1 MALTSVET
9 YHNPDNEAA
18 VVQLLQQYEDSAL
31 IVAGGT
37 FLHGLA
43 ARGLLSGVEA
53 LIDIQNLDL
62 SYITA
67 NSDGVVIGATTR
79 FAQLEEDGSVGQ
91 QPWLGAVKD
100 AIGYPPVQIMNA
112 ATVGGSIAA
121 SCPFFDLPT
130 SFLALDGAVR
140 AHGPGG
146 SRDIPMEAFFAGLFE
161 NCLAPDEFVTAI
173 TLPQPAAGSAR
184 RIHQAGDQ
192 CQRPCHSQCCRR
204 ADPGRFEHMQPGQ
217 GICRRGDRRNPGQ
230 GRLRRAGAGRRRS
243 RRRDHRQG
251 SGSGKIRCGP
261 HLGPPGVCGIPC
273 GDDPGAGGQGDTQG
287 ARPRRMKGEDE

>member
-9 YHNPDNEAA
+9 YHNPENKAA

-53 LIDIQNLDL
+53 LIDIRNLDL
-62 SYITA
+62 NYITA
-67 NSDGVVIGATTR
+67 NSGGVVIGATAR
-79 FAQLEEDGSVGQ
+79 FAQLEEDESIGQ

-100 AIGYPPVQIMNA
+100 AISYPPVQIMNA

-130 SFLALDGAVR
+130 GFLALDGAVR

-173 TLPQPAAGSAR
+173 TLPQPAPDSASAFIKLETNANDLAILNAAVALTIDGSNTCSRARVFVGGGTGETPAGAGSAEQVLTGAV
-184 RIHQAGDQ
+184 IDDETIDKAAEAAKSDVDPISDH
-192 CQRPCHSQCCRR
+192 R
-204 ADPGRFEHMQPGQ
+204 ASAEYRVEMTRVLVARA
-217 GICRRGDRRNPGQ
+217 IRKA
-230 GRLRRAGAGRRRS
+230 LERAG
-243 RRRDHRQG
+243 
-251 SGSGKIRCGP
+251 
-261 HLGPPGVCGIPC
+261 
-273 GDDPGAGGQGDTQG
+273 
-287 ARPRRMKGEDE
+287 

>member
-9 YHNPDNEAA
+9 YHNPENEAA
-18 VVQLLQQYEDSAL
+18 VVQLLQKYEDSAL

-53 LIDIQNLDL
+53 LIDIRNLDL
-62 SYITA
+62 NYITT
-67 NSDGVVIGATTR
+67 NSNGVVIGATTR
-79 FAQLEEDGSVGQ
+79 FAQLEENESIGQ

-100 AIGYPPVQIMNA
+100 AISYPPVQIMNS

-121 SCPFFDLPT
+121 ACPFFDLPT
-130 SFLALDGAVR
+130 GFLALGGAVR

-173 TLPQPAAGSAR
+173 TLPQPAAGSASASAF
-184 RIHQAGDQ
+184 IKLETNANDLAILNAAVALTLDGSNA
-192 CQRPCHSQCCRR
+192 CSR
-204 ADPGRFEHMQPGQ
+204 ARVFVGGGVGETPA
-217 GICRRGDRRNPGQ
+217 
-230 GRLRRAGAGRRRS
+230 RAGSAEQALTGAVIDAETIDKAAEAAKS
-243 RRRDHRQG
+243 DVDPISDHRA
-251 SGSGKIRCGP
+251 SAEYRAEMTRVLVARAIRKA
-261 HLGPPGVCGIPC
+261 LER
-273 GDDPGAGGQGDTQG
+273 AG
-287 ARPRRMKGEDE
+287 

>member
-9 YHNPDNEAA
+9 YHNPENEAA
-18 VVQLLQQYEDSAL
+18 VVQLLQKYEDSAL

-53 LIDIQNLDL
+53 LIDIQNLEL
-62 SYITA
+62 NYITT

-79 FAQLEEDGSVGQ
+79 FVQLEENESIGQ
-91 QPWLGAVKD
+91 EPWLGAVKD
-100 AIGYPPVQIMNA
+100 AISYPPVQIMNA

-173 TLPQPAAGSAR
+173 TLPQPALDSASAFIKLETNANDLAILNAAVALTLDGSNRCSQARVFVGGGVGETPARAGSAEQVLTGAVIDDETIDKAAR
-184 RIHQAGDQ
+184 AAKSDVDPISDHRASAEYRAEIARVLVARALRKAAG
-192 CQRPCHSQCCRR
+192 
-204 ADPGRFEHMQPGQ
+204 
-217 GICRRGDRRNPGQ
+217 
-230 GRLRRAGAGRRRS
+230 RAG
-243 RRRDHRQG
+243 
-251 SGSGKIRCGP
+251 
-261 HLGPPGVCGIPC
+261 
-273 GDDPGAGGQGDTQG
+273 
-287 ARPRRMKGEDE
+287 

>member
-9 YHNPDNEAA
+9 YHNPENEAA
-18 VVQLLQQYEDSAL
+18 VVQLLQKYEDSAL

-53 LIDIQNLDL
+53 LIDIRNLDL
-62 SYITA
+62 NYITA
-67 NSDGVVIGATTR
+67 NSDGVVIGATAL
-79 FAQLEEDGSVGQ
+79 FAQLEEDGSIGQ
-91 QPWLGAVKD
+91 QPWLGAMKD
-100 AIGYPPVQIMNA
+100 AISYPPVQIMNA

-130 SFLALDGAVR
+130 GFLALDGAVR

-173 TLPQPAAGSAR
+173 TLPQPAPDSASAFIKLETNANDLAILNAAVALTMDGSNTCSRTRVFVGGGTGETPARAGSAEQVLTGAVVDAET
-184 RIHQAGDQ
+184 IDKAAEAAKSDVDPISDH
-192 CQRPCHSQCCRR
+192 R
-204 ADPGRFEHMQPGQ
+204 ASAEYRAEMTRVLVARA
-217 GICRRGDRRNPGQ
+217 IRKA
-230 GRLRRAGAGRRRS
+230 LERAG
-243 RRRDHRQG
+243 
-251 SGSGKIRCGP
+251 
-261 HLGPPGVCGIPC
+261 
-273 GDDPGAGGQGDTQG
+273 
-287 ARPRRMKGEDE
+287 